1 MTPGIPVRTYVSRQR
16 EVETL
21 PTVSEPYG
29 EVTQPAS
36 GAKRLG
42 VRC

>member
-1 MTPGIPVRTYVSRQR
+1 MTPGTTVRTYVSQQR

-21 PTVSEPYG
+21 PVVSKPYG

-36 GAKRLG
+36 GAQRLG